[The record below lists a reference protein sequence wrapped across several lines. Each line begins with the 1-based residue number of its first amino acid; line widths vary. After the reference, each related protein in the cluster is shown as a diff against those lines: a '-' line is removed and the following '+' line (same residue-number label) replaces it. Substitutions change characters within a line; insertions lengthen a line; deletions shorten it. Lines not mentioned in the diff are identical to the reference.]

1 MREYKIE
8 IVLKL
13 DDEGF
18 LMESNWIESAIQEQL
33 QANEEIIYCNLKEL
47 TRED

>member
-13 DDEGF
+13 DDEGYI
-18 LMESNWIESAIQEQL
+18 LENNWLLAAIEERLGFDEAVIQCV
-33 QANEEIIYCNLKEL
+33 IKEL
-47 TRED
+47 GV